1 MGGVRGPAGNHVDR
15 ARPGVDAAQP
25 GANGHAEPDPGARA
39 TGEWLRGTNRN
50 GASVTGAA
58 GANGGNDDRDAHV
71 RAGCHAGRDRG
82 SVAIGRAEPD
92 TCAVAERNALKR
104 AAGGPVRGATRR
116 TIGGVTLQSER
127 ADVVI
132 VGGAIVGS
140 SVATFLAMRPDFDGR
155 IVVIERDP
163 TFRTSSTTLSA
174 ASIRLQFSTPLNIE
188 ISRFGVELIKH
199 PHRFLEVD
207 GEAPDV
213 DFVENGYLFLATD
226 AGLATLEANHAVQ
239 HEHDVQTVLLT
250 PAELQQRFEWM
261 NVQDLA
267 GASLGLSDEGWFD
280 AHALLQGFRRKARS
294 LGVEER
300 VGEVVA
306 LEADGDR
313 IGAVRLA
320 DGSMIAADWI
330 VNAGGPRAADVAAM
344 AGIDLPVRPRK
355 RHVYHFE
362 GPVSLGAAPLTIDP
376 SGVYLRPEGPAYITG
391 FSPRDGDPDP
401 DTLDLDPDR
410 TSFESFVW
418 PALAHRVP
426 AFDRV
431 RLLDTW
437 AGHYEVNTMDANAV
451 VGRHPRLRNFLFAN
465 GFSGH
470 GLQQAPAV
478 GRGLAEWI
486 ATGGWETLDLT
497 PLGYERIERGEPIR
511 ELNVI

>member
-1 MGGVRGPAGNHVDR
+1 MPN
-15 ARPGVDAAQP
+15 QP
-25 GANGHAEPDPGARA
+25 
-39 TGEWLRGTNRN
+39 
-50 GASVTGAA
+50 
-58 GANGGNDDRDAHV
+58 
-71 RAGCHAGRDRG
+71 
-82 SVAIGRAEPD
+82 
-92 TCAVAERNALKR
+92 
-104 AAGGPVRGATRR
+104 
-116 TIGGVTLQSER
+116 ER

-132 VGGAIVGS
+132 VGGAIIGS

-174 ASIRLQFSTPLNIE
+174 ASIRLQFSTPLNIQ

-199 PHRFLEVD
+199 PHRFLAVD
-207 GEAPDV
+207 GEAPEV

-239 HEHDVQTVLLT
+239 REHDVQTVLLS
-250 PAELQQRFEWM
+250 PAELKKRFEWM
-261 NVQDLA
+261 NVDDLA

-280 AHALLQGFRRKARS
+280 AHALLQGFRRKARA

-300 VGEVVA
+300 VGEVIA
-306 LEADGDR
+306 LEAEGDR

-320 DGSMIAADWI
+320 DRSTIAADWV
-330 VNAGGPRAADVAAM
+330 VNAAGPRAADVAAM
-344 AGIDLPVRPRK
+344 AGVELPVRPRK
-355 RHVYHFE
+355 RHVFHFE

-376 SGVYLRPEGPAYITG
+376 SGVYLRPEGAAYITG

-401 DTLDLDPDR
+401 DTLDLGTDR
-410 TSFESFVW
+410 AAFESFVW

-437 AGHYEVNTMDANAV
+437 AGHYEVNTLDHNAV
-451 VGRHPRLRNFLFAN
+451 VGPHPRLQNLLFAN

-486 ATGGWETLDLT
+486 ATGRWETLDLST
-497 PLGYERIERGEPIR
+497 LGYHRIERAEPIQ